1 MTPVLRGYGSA
12 EDQSPCGDRFL
23 AYVNMLVNLI
33 TVTKER
39 KDTFWLMVSDCGQT
53 CSIAVGLC

>member
-1 MTPVLRGYGSA
+1 MMPVLRGYGSA
-12 EDQSPCGDRFL
+12 EDQSPCRDRFL
-23 AYVNMLVNLI
+23 AYVNMLVNFI